1 MGDER
6 LSKKGIMLMEK
17 IRSYGS
23 STARPNGKNS
33 TSHKYDH
40 FLGAK
45 VSNWYKKELARIAA
59 QYDILDDENKPQAW
73 TTADICKSIENNPEY
88 NKMVVSA
95 LLDKPSARQV
105 TCQIALLSRL
115 RSIFLKHTEKDFR
128 VKLQRAMKNSKRADD
143 EWDKKPEWWDDS
155 TDEHAFLLLKK
166 LNEYGFSKFM
176 TSEKA
181 RDGFGKPKVDYDDM
195 ADDLK
200 LTKPAIQTKA
210 NQLIRELD
218 IIENHEDVTQML
230 ERRRSSNNQKRDSLA
245 SCSKNGES
253 SSSPSSLSGAKKS
266 TVQTG
271 IGAFFGKKK
280 TPSPKNRTG
289 TGSNGSTSKKNGI
302 GNSDNTSPASGSKR
316 KESPSPHIGNAQVI
330 DAIVGKSS
338 SSSSS
343 NGTTTSSP
351 PAEKKIKTTTPEQP
365 QKEENP
371 HENQPMEVANETPT
385 KTVGKKSADAIVID

>member
-1 MGDER
+1 MG
-6 LSKKGIMLMEK
+6 
-17 IRSYGS
+17 
-23 STARPNGKNS
+23 
-33 TSHKYDH
+33 
-40 FLGAK
+40 
-45 VSNWYKKELARIAA
+45 
-59 QYDILDDENKPQAW
+59 
-73 TTADICKSIENNPEY
+73 
-88 NKMVVSA
+88 
-95 LLDKPSARQV
+95 
-105 TCQIALLSRL
+105 
-115 RSIFLKHTEKDFR
+115 
-128 VKLQRAMKNSKRADD
+128 
-143 EWDKKPEWWDDS
+143 KPEWWDDS

-230 ERRRSSNNQKRDSLA
+230 ERRRSSNSQKRDSLA
-245 SCSKNGES
+245 LCSKNGES

-289 TGSNGSTSKKNGI
+289 TGSNGSSSKKNGI
-302 GNSDNTSPASGSKR
+302 GNSDNPSPASGSKR
-316 KESPSPHIGNAQVI
+316 KESPSLLGNAQVI
-330 DAIVGKSS
+330 DAIVGKS

-365 QKEENP
+365 QKEEIP

>member
-1 MGDER
+1 
-6 LSKKGIMLMEK
+6 MLMEK
-17 IRSYGS
+17 VRSYGS

-33 TSHKYDH
+33 TSHKYDN

-45 VSNWYKKELARIAA
+45 VSSWYKKELARIAA
-59 QYDILDDENKPQAW
+59 QYDILDDENKPQSW

-88 NKMVVSA
+88 NKMMVSA
-95 LLDKPSARQV
+95 LVDKTSARQIA
-105 TCQIALLSRL
+105 CQIALVSRL
-115 RSIFLKHTEKDFR
+115 RSILLKHTEKDFR

-166 LNEYGFSKFM
+166 LNEYGFSKIM

-218 IIENHEDVTQML
+218 AIENHEDVTQML
-230 ERRRSSNNQKRDSLA
+230 ERRRSSHSQKLDSLA
-245 SCSKNGES
+245 SCTTNGTNSES
-253 SSSPSSLSGAKKS
+253 SSTPSSACAKKS

-271 IGAFFGKKK
+271 IGAFFSTASSKKK
-280 TPSPKNRTG
+280 TPSPKNRTN
-289 TGSNGSTSKKNGI
+289 TGSNGSSSKKNGI
-302 GNSDNTSPASGSKR
+302 GNGDNPSPAGSKR
-316 KESPSPHIGNAQVI
+316 KESPSPLGNAQVI
-330 DAIVGKSS
+330 DAIVGKSR
-338 SSSSS
+338 SS
-343 NGTTTSSP
+343 NGTTSSSP
-351 PAEKKIKTTTPEQP
+351 PAEKKIKTATPEQP

-371 HENQPMEVANETPT
+371 QENQPMEVDEAPT
-385 KTVGKKSADAIVID
+385 KAVGKKSGDAIVID

>member
-1 MGDER
+1 MGNQKLDDEKVKLLASNLSKAESDNLNSEEAARLAADFTSVPDER

-59 QYDILDDENKPQAW
+59 QYDILDDENKP
-73 TTADICKSIENNPEY
+73 EY

-95 LLDKPSARQV
+95 LVDKPSARQV

-200 LTKPAIQTKA
+200 LSKPAIQTKA

-230 ERRRSSNNQKRDSLA
+230 ERRRSSNSQKRDSLA

-253 SSSPSSLSGAKKS
+253 SSSPSSLFGAKKS

-289 TGSNGSTSKKNGI
+289 TGSNGSSSKKNGI
-302 GNSDNTSPASGSKR
+302 GNSDNPSPASGSKR
-316 KESPSPHIGNAQVI
+316 KEVI

-338 SSSSS
+338 SSSS
-343 NGTTTSSP
+343 N
-351 PAEKKIKTTTPEQP
+351 KTTTPEQP

-385 KTVGKKSADAIVID
+385 KTVGK